1 MTIVFRTTLKK
12 IVNEHLENVMMRFR
26 SDFPNLKE
34 RDYKL
39 FLYVLLNFS
48 PRAISIFQGITT
60 DAVYNRKYVLK
71 RKITSSS
78 SENAQEYLSYMG

>member
-39 FLYVLLNFS
+39 FLYVLL
-48 PRAISIFQGITT
+48 
-60 DAVYNRKYVLK
+60 
-71 RKITSSS
+71 
-78 SENAQEYLSYMG
+78 LST